1 MISSVWHP
9 NLSFTHDSAKTTDK
23 KKNQMIKMMEFDK
36 HEMSIAPGFPLRK
49 IQILNHTKI

>member
-1 MISSVWHP
+1 MIQ
-9 NLSFTHDSAKTTDK
+9 LKLRK
-23 KKNQMIKMMEFDK
+23 KKTQENQMIKMTEFDK